1 MTDRTRDWVSGLLG
15 LSGLLCV
22 IGAVIARQTGEE
34 LYFANGQSFRTHQDA
49 FVVLLVLGIVL
60 LVNMAVIVI
69 HAQQTPPV
77 DQRSDW

>member
-22 IGAVIARQTGEE
+22 AGAVIARQTGEE

-60 LVNMAVIVI
+60 LVNMAAIVI
-69 HAQQTPPV
+69 HAPQTPSV
-77 DQRSDW
+77 EQRTDW

>member
-1 MTDRTRDWVSGLLG
+1 MTDRTRDWVSGLLA
-15 LSGLLCV
+15 LSGLLCLA
-22 IGAVIARQTGEE
+22 GAVIARQTGDE

-49 FVVLLVLGIVL
+49 FVVLLVVGIVL

-77 DQRSDW
+77 DQPTDW